1 MDSCGLPSSIS
12 NLPEMGLP
20 LFLLAARPCSR
31 VTLEPLTTG
40 ARSAFSLSLLIAAL
54 AGNAQRATASTDG
67 NRAQTLGI
75 ITSLSVF
82 LSRRTLG
89 RPPRAVNSGRGPAG
103 VAVDEAGANRDA
115 DQIGIAG
122 CAELGSDST
131 AIVGRGLVADAE
143 RIGDLRQ
150 GTTLGEQPKDF
161 QIAGRQFFQ
170 RVRRRSQAGEYE
182 RL

>member
-1 MDSCGLPSSIS
+1 MDNCGLPFSIS
-12 NLPEMGLP
+12 NLAETGLP
-20 LFLLAARPCSR
+20 FFLLVARPCSS
-31 VTLEPLTTG
+31 VTLAPATTG
-40 ARSAFSLSLLIAAL
+40 ASSAFSLSLIAAL

-122 CAELGSDST
+122 CAELGSD
-131 AIVGRGLVADAE
+131 
-143 RIGDLRQ
+143 
-150 GTTLGEQPKDF
+150 
-161 QIAGRQFFQ
+161 
-170 RVRRRSQAGEYE
+170 
-182 RL
+182 

>member
-40 ARSAFSLSLLIAAL
+40 ARSAFSLSLMAAAL

-75 ITSLSVF
+75 IPSLSVF

-89 RPPRAVNSGRGPAG
+89 RPPRAVNSGASGRRRKPS
-103 VAVDEAGANRDA
+103 VAIDEASPDCNA
-115 DQIGIAG
+115 DQ
-122 CAELGSDST
+122 
-131 AIVGRGLVADAE
+131 VGG
-143 RIGDLRQ
+143 G
-150 GTTLGEQPKDF
+150 P
-161 QIAGRQFFQ
+161 
-170 RVRRRSQAGEYE
+170 
-182 RL
+182 